1 MLWRLQGGTP
11 AGRLTPDPGSGSTEE
26 RLQRGWKVLK
36 TPVHM
41 LLVTRVVVPRKGG
54 AVMLKCPNVFH
65 YSIASA

>member
-41 LLVTRVVVPRKGG
+41 LLVTRVVVPRKG
-54 AVMLKCPNVFH
+54 VR
-65 YSIASA
+65 